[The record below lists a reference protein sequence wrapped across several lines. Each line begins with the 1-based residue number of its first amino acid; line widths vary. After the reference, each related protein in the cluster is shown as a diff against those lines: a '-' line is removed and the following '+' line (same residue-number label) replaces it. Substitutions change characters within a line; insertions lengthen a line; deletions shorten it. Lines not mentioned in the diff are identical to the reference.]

1 MLLFQKI
8 EQVSAVMLVD
18 DVEIIVSRILKENW
32 VKKRF

>member
-1 MLLFQKI
+1 MLLFQI
-8 EQVSAVMLVD
+8 EHEVSAVMLVD